1 LANKEFDM
9 GRLQDKIALV
19 TGGASGLGRAIVER
33 YIAEGATVIIGDVDD
48 VGGEVLTKELGE
60 RASYLTLDV
69 TSEEAWTSAMAA
81 ITQVQGRLDI
91 IVNNAG
97 ITTVG
102 TIESLS
108 LADFRTMLDID
119 LIGVF
124 LGCKHAVE
132 PMKEQGGSVINMA
145 SMCGIRADADLVG
158 YNAAK
163 AAVTMLT
170 KSVALHYARE
180 KYGMR
185 CNSIHPGA
193 IHTPILEKVMAQ
205 VSDPQA
211 LYDSWVAG
219 HPIGRLGRPEEIAA
233 MAVYL
238 ASDEAAFT
246 TGGEFVVDGG
256 SSL

>member
-1 LANKEFDM
+1 M
-9 GRLQDKIALV
+9 GRLQGKIALI

-33 YIAEGATVIIGDVDD
+33 YIAEGATVIIADVDNL
-48 VGGEVLTKELGE
+48 GGETLAKELGE
-60 RASYLTLDV
+60 NATYQTLDV
-69 TSEEAWTSAMAA
+69 TSEEAWISAMDR

-91 IVNNAG
+91 LVNNAG

-124 LGCKHAVE
+124 LGCKHVVG
-132 PMKEQGGSVINMA
+132 PMKAQGGSVINMA
-145 SMCGIRADADLVG
+145 SMCGIRADAGLVG

-163 AAVTMLT
+163 AGVTMLT

-205 VSDPQA
+205 VSDPKA
-211 LYDSWVAG
+211 LYDGWVAG
-219 HPIGRLGRPEEIAA
+219 HPVGRLGRPEEIAG

-238 ASDEAAFT
+238 ASDEASFA